1 MKDLPRFIVVVH
13 ADSTE
18 QALEQSKIAFD
29 NGADGIFLIN
39 HRIKANKLV
48 ECYYTVRFQYPD
60 AFIGMNFL
68 DLDAFG
74 ALGKLPE
81 GCDALWMDDALIHS
95 DEPLQ
100 RAYDV
105 CDYANNK
112 GQGKTFRTFTSIA
125 FKYQRHEPRPE
136 WAAMRAA
143 ELFDVIV
150 TSGAATGS
158 PPEVDKIKSIYYS
171 MSNRFIL
178 ALASGVDAQNVQS
191 YKPYVSCFMVAT
203 SISDDNDMLI
213 PEKVRELA
221 DLIKN

>member
-13 ADSTE
+13 ANSTE

-105 CDYANNK
+105 CDYANSK

-125 FKYQRHEPRPE
+125 FKYQRHEPKPE
-136 WAAMRAA
+136 WAAMRAI
-143 ELFDVIV
+143 ELFDVVV
-150 TSGAATGS
+150 TSGPATGS
-158 PPEVDKIKSIYYS
+158 PPEVGKIKAVYES
-171 MSNRFIL
+171 MNRNPL
-178 ALASGVDAQNVQS
+178 ALASGVDASNVKS
-191 YKPYVSCFMVAT
+191 YLPYVWTFMVAT
-203 SISDDNDMLI
+203 SISDDNDKLI